1 MKAVNCENVKST
13 LLQNK
18 YPGVGVQIYKWGIF
32 RQEFKSRLLQQLD
45 ICIVNKLHNLNVNKI
60 NI

>member
-18 YPGVGVQIYKWGIF
+18 YPGVGVQYSQMGM
-32 RQEFKSRLLQQLD
+32 RL
-45 ICIVNKLHNLNVNKI
+45 IVSNKLQPNRI
-60 NI
+60 CDQM